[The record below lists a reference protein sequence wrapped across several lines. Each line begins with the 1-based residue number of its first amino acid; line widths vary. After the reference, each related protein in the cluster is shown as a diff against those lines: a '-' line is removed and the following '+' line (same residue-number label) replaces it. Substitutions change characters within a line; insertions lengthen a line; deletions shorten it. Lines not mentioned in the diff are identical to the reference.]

1 MDLGLQGK
9 AALVTGG
16 SRGIGMAI
24 ARALARE
31 GASVAI
37 CARHEEAATAA
48 AAQLSHETGSAVV
61 AFRADTGVADD
72 VVRLVAGAASSLGG
86 LDILVN
92 NAARVGGTGGPD
104 SLAMLNEP
112 MLQEDFNVKIMGY
125 LRCAREAVPH
135 MEPRH
140 WGRIVNIDGMA
151 ARHAAGV
158 SGGMRN
164 AAVANFTKVLSE
176 ELGPKGITANVVH
189 PAVTLTDAQ
198 AERVRQRAAE
208 RGVTAEEVEAE
219 MAAGIAIRRLVTP
232 DEIGTAVAFLCSEQA
247 GCITGEAI
255 SVSGG
260 SAKGVSY

>member
-1 MDLGLQGK
+1 
-9 AALVTGG
+9 
-16 SRGIGMAI
+16 
-24 ARALARE
+24 
-31 GASVAI
+31 
-37 CARHEEAATAA
+37 
-48 AAQLSHETGSAVV
+48 
-61 AFRADTGVADD
+61 
-72 VVRLVAGAASSLGG
+72 
-86 LDILVN
+86 
-92 NAARVGGTGGPD
+92 
-104 SLAMLNEP
+104 
-112 MLQEDFNVKIMGY
+112 
-125 LRCAREAVPH
+125 
-135 MEPRH
+135 
-140 WGRIVNIDGMA
+140 
-151 ARHAAGV
+151 
-158 SGGMRN
+158 MRN